1 MELTLKKDQ
10 HEFYVPMALNPFYCE
25 TMRESIVPDSCA
37 DIARIVD
44 TNAIVYLSTKEVTGD
59 NRFAVSGIVDVS
71 LLYIPEKGNGPC
83 TLHFQLPFQCYG
95 DGQEERAVISQRFVS
110 RCKVLIPDFSIHERS

>member
-10 HEFYVPMALNPFYCE
+10 YEFYVPMALNPVYCE

-44 TNAIVYLSTKEVTGD
+44 TSAIVYLSTKEVTVD

-83 TLHFQLPFQCYG
+83 TLHFQLPFQCFG
-95 DGQEERAVISQRFVS
+95 DGEEGENCHFPEVRVEIQ
-110 RCKVLIPDFSIHERS
+110 SIDTLFFN